1 MANIFNDVAPK
12 ILAQALTTLR
22 ENAVMPRLVNSDY
35 SNDAA
40 QKGSIVQVPVPSAIA
55 AQDVVPG
62 PYSQSTPDMQL
73 DTVPIVLNNWKEAP
87 FQISEKE
94 MMEIMDGAVSMQVK
108 EAAKAIAN
116 SVDRSLIALSRGCYL
131 YAGTAGT
138 TPFGSTLNEFKDARK
153 LLNKNN
159 APLTDRRVVLNSDAE
174 ANAVVLPAFAQAL
187 NAGTD
192 ETIREGAIGR
202 KLGFDWYL
210 DQNLDVAGNFTAG
223 TFVSGTVKTTA
234 APVATTTADA
244 SNPQLH
250 NPRTVYTVAVDS
262 AGNATTA
269 KAGDVFSVAGDSNTY
284 VITADVT
291 SAASGTAS
299 AQTATIS
306 FYPAPAVAWSTG
318 SVITIRS
325 SRATNLVFH
334 RDAFALAIRPLS
346 SGTGVAGCHVQKMT
360 MVDPITGI
368 PLRLSVREEY
378 MRERWSIDCLW
389 GAALVRP
396 SNAVILA
403 G

>member
-1 MANIFNDVAPK
+1 MANIFNDLAPK

-22 ENAVMPRLVNSDY
+22 ENAVMPRLVNADY

-62 PYSQSTPDMQL
+62 PYSQSTADMQL
-73 DTVPIVLNNWKEAP
+73 DTVPIVLNQWKEAP

-94 MMEIMDGAVSMQVK
+94 MMEISDGAVSMQVQ

-116 SVDRSLIALSRGCYL
+116 AVDRSLLALSTKLYL

-138 TPFGSTLNEFKDARK
+138 TPFASDLSAFKAART
-153 LLNKNN
+153 LLNKKN
-159 APLTDRRVVLNSDAE
+159 APLTDRRVLLNSDAE
-174 ANAVVLPAFAQAL
+174 GNAVVLDAFAQAL
-187 NAGTD
+187 NSGST
-192 ETIREGAIGR
+192 ETIREGLIGR
-202 KLGFDWYL
+202 KFGFDWYL
-210 DQNLDVAGNFTAG
+210 DQNLDLQSFTAG
-223 TFVSGTVKTTA
+223 TFANTTKTTA

-244 SNPQLH
+244 SSPALH

-269 KAGDVFSVAGDSNTY
+269 KAGDVFTVAGDSTTY
-284 VITADVT
+284 VVTADVT

-299 AQTATIS
+299 AQVATIS
-306 FYPAPAVAWSTG
+306 FYPAPAVSWTVG
-318 SVITIRS
+318 SVLTFKA
-325 SRATNLVFH
+325 SRATNLIFH
-334 RDAFALAIRPLS
+334 RDAFALAVRPLS
-346 SGTGVAGCHVQKMT
+346 TGSGVASNGTQKMT

-389 GAALVRP
+389 GVAAVRP
-396 SNAVILA
+396 ENAVILA